1 MALLAL
7 WPIVLFLAVILLVG
21 WLVRR
26 WNAREAERWRRE
38 IEQPTKP
45 LRTLPRRLTV
55 CGFETCAKT
64 AAWAH
69 RDNLDCFRLTAFQ
82 SVSVSLSQ
90 FIS

>member
-38 IEQPTKP
+38 IEQPTRP
-45 LRTLPRRLTV
+45 LRTLPPELLPPPSRTPSERTRSRR
-55 CGFETCAKT
+55 
-64 AAWAH
+64 
-69 RDNLDCFRLTAFQ
+69 
-82 SVSVSLSQ
+82 
-90 FIS
+90 